1 VKIVLPAILAVVL
14 CVASFAACTYDV
26 HIDHAA
32 EKLDLQL
39 VYSPCGESDA
49 GNDAEVGP

>member
-1 VKIVLPAILAVVL
+1 VKIVLLTILAAVT

-39 VYSPCGESDA
+39 VYSPCGDSDA
-49 GNDAEVGP
+49 ASDAEAGQ